1 MTHEQLAKRI
11 GKRIKEVRIQRN
23 ASQLVIANRA
33 KCSMHDL
40 SRYEN
45 GHKLPSLPT
54 FLALAKALN
63 VPVDELLRAGR
74 PVKRTK
80 VPTAETTSEAGA
92 AQPPGLRCHVAEAG
106 RCNC

>member
-1 MTHEQLAKRI
+1 MAHEQLAKRI

-63 VPVDELLRAGR
+63 VSVDELLRAGR
-74 PVKRTK
+74 PSKRTK
-80 VPTAETTSEAGA
+80 IPAAETSVGDGGAGNP
-92 AQPPGLRCHVAEAG
+92 PPGSAV
-106 RCNC
+106 NT